1 MKILKIRIKYFM
13 LGLVAIATKPIA
25 KLFYTK
31 LAMFDSTPDEV
42 VKALDKITQQV
53 NEQGQKAIE
62 EAKRGIKMAEGQKA
76 QIDELLE
83 KQGSFQAQI
92 KALEQAAARQGA
104 AAQSEKSMGQ
114 QFIENER
121 VKALHDKGERL
132 QKGESLSISVKAIT
146 SATGTAAGNVGQA
159 ISPDRRTEINR
170 IPDRRM
176 TIRDLVSPGSTSS
189 GVIIYPKETG
199 YTNNAAVVAEG
210 TRKPESTINMVAV
223 TETVKKVATFMKA
236 SSEILADLPQLMSF
250 IDYRLRY
257 MLEFREEAQLLLG
270 SGTGNNLNG
279 IYTQATAYA
288 LPTGAATPTTTIDKL
303 RMALL
308 QASLAEF
315 PSDGL
320 VLHPTDWANIEV
332 QKDTQGRY
340 IIGNPQGTLSPTLW
354 SRPVVATQAMA
365 VGTFL
370 AGAFKLGAQIF
381 DRETANVVIAT
392 ENEDDFVNNLVTILI
407 EERLALAVY
416 RPEAFVK
423 GAIAVA

>member
-1 MKILKIRIKYFM
+1 MSDMAEI
-13 LGLVAIATKPIA
+13 T
-25 KLFYTK
+25 
-31 LAMFDSTPDEV
+31 
-42 VKALDKITQQV
+42 KALDKINDQV
-53 NEQGQKAIE
+53 NEKGQQAIA
-62 EAKRGIKMAEGQKA
+62 EAQKGLKLAESQKET
-76 QIDELLE
+76 IDELLT
-83 KQGSFQAQI
+83 KQGELVAQV
-92 KALEQAAARQGA
+92 KALEQGAARQGDHE
-104 AAQSEKSMGQ
+104 QSQKSIGQ
-114 QFIENER
+114 QAIESDRLKQMSE
-121 VKALHDKGERL
+121 KGERL
-132 QKGESLSISVKAIT
+132 RKGESLTIEVKAIT
-146 SATGTAAGNVGQA
+146 SASGSVGLA
-159 ISPDRRTEINR
+159 VSPDRRTEINR

-176 TIRDLVSPGSTSS
+176 TIRDLIAPGSTNS

-199 YTNNAAVVAEG
+199 YTNNAATVAEG
-210 TRKPESTINMVAV
+210 TRKPESAIAMTAI
-223 TETVKKVATFMKA
+223 TETVKKIATFMKA

-288 LPTGAATPTTTIDKL
+288 LPSGATAPTTTIDKL
-303 RMALL
+303 RMMLL

-320 VLHPTDWANIEV
+320 VMHPTDWANIEV

-365 VGTFL
+365 QNTAL

-381 DRETANVVIAT
+381 DRMTANVVIAT

-423 GAIAVA
+423 AALTLP

>member
-1 MKILKIRIKYFM
+1 MEMTEIK
-13 LGLVAIATKPIA
+13 
-25 KLFYTK
+25 
-31 LAMFDSTPDEV
+31 
-42 VKALDKITQQV
+42 KALDAITSQV
-53 NEQGQKAIE
+53 NEKGQQAIA
-62 EAKRGIKMAEGQKA
+62 EAQKGLKLAEGQKE
-76 QIDELLE
+76 QIDELLT
-83 KQGSFQAQI
+83 KQGEFQAQI
-92 KALEQAAARQGA
+92 KELEQKSARQGEQVQA
-104 AAQSEKSMGQ
+104 EKSMGRQ
-114 QFIENER
+114 AIENDRLKSMHE
-121 VKALHDKGERL
+121 KGERL
-132 QKGESLSISVKAIT
+132 RKGESLTIEVKAIT
-146 SATGTAAGNVGQA
+146 SASNSVGLA
-159 ISPDRRTEINR
+159 VAPDRRTEMNR

-176 TIRDLVSPGSTSS
+176 TIRDLIAPGSTNS

-199 YTNNAAVVAEG
+199 YTNNAAPVAEG
-210 TRKPESTINMVAV
+210 TRKPESGITMTAV
-223 TETVKKVATFMKA
+223 TETVKKIATFMKA
-236 SSEILADLPQLMSF
+236 SSEILADLPQLQSF

-270 SGTGNNLNG
+270 TGTGNNLNG
-279 IYTQATAYA
+279 IYTQASAYV
-288 LPTGAATPTTTIDKL
+288 LPTGATAPTTTIDKL

-365 VGTFL
+365 QNTFL

-381 DRETANVVIAT
+381 DRMTANVVIAT

-423 GAIAVA
+423 GALTPL

>member
-1 MKILKIRIKYFM
+1 MSDD
-13 LGLVAIATKPIA
+13 VQ
-25 KLFYTK
+25 
-31 LAMFDSTPDEV
+31 
-42 VKALDKITQQV
+42 VKAALDKINDQV
-53 NEQGQKAIE
+53 KEIGEKAMT
-62 EAKRGIKMAEGQKA
+62 EAKKGVQLAEGQKER
-76 QIDELLE
+76 IDEMLT
-83 KQGSFQAQI
+83 KQGELVAQM
-92 KALEQAAARQGA
+92 KALEQNAARQGA
-104 AAQSEKSMGQ
+104 LDQGEKSMGQ
-114 QFIENER
+114 QLIDSEEFGAFKKSGR
-121 VKALHDKGERL
+121 GLRKGD
-132 QKGESLSISVKAIT
+132 SLEISVKAIT
-146 SATGTAAGNVGQA
+146 SANGTAAGNVGQA
-159 ISPDRRTEINR
+159 IAPDRRTEINR

-210 TRKPESTINMVAV
+210 TRKPESTLNMVAV
-223 TETVKKVATFMKA
+223 TETVKKIATFMKA
-236 SSEILADLPQLMSF
+236 SKEVLDDLPQLRSF

-332 QKDTQGRY
+332 LKDTQGRY